1 MDPPSPHVLV
11 LIARIAAAVL
21 VLLFVFGF
29 VFGLLAR
36 GYDLQTALIAAGA
49 AGVVAAEI
57 TRRLLGGWRPPPG
70 PQGPAH
76 A

>member
-1 MDPPSPHVLV
+1 MSPPSPHVLV
-11 LIARIAAAVL
+11 ARIAAAVL

-29 VFGLLAR
+29 VFALLTR
-36 GYDLQTALIAAGA
+36 GYELNAALIAAGV

-57 TRRLLGGWRPPPG
+57 THRLLGAWRPPSG
-70 PQGPAH
+70 PQGPAS

>member
-1 MDPPSPHVLV
+1 MDPPSPHV

-29 VFGLLAR
+29 VFALLMR
-36 GYDLQTALIAAGA
+36 GYDLNTALIAAVV

-57 TRRLLGGWRPPPG
+57 THRLLGAWLPPSG
-70 PQGPAH
+70 PRGRSPA
-76 A
+76 